1 MIFMTL
7 LFLGSREISGD
18 ATIANEEN
26 VNVENVDVVVDRIN
40 ISDSGMTSITAQG
53 DWVMIELLVRLQTR
67 FFLILIVNAKENKQV

>member
-7 LFLGSREISGD
+7 LFLGGREISGN

-26 VNVENVDVVVDRIN
+26 VNVENDDVVVDRMN

-53 DWVMIELLVRLQTR
+53 
-67 FFLILIVNAKENKQV
+67 